1 VNQTT
6 HPIGMINP
14 VTDDEAARLV
24 RPETLDDLG
33 WEISATPVTPGPRR
47 GRPRARILTGRG
59 ARRRLL
65 LGVPMA
71 AALGIA
77 VAVAMV
83 GRPAGTPPAGTPQ
96 ALSFTANAGGGIT
109 VIVRNPLAD
118 PAVYRAEFA
127 QHHLDITLLLR
138 PVSPSLVGTV
148 FYMSGPSTGPQIVPI
163 TAKGKCEV
171 PSGGDDCPVGVK
183 IPADFRGQAEVDF
196 GRAARPGEKYVST
209 GSAFARGEAMHG
221 MNIKGE
227 TVAQVLSQLRA
238 RHITVADFNE
248 VESNGDEN
256 VHQVPGGWY
265 VYDAVPWAPGQ
276 VMLFVGATATEPSTA
291 APQPAQGAPTPS
303 PTG

>member
-1 VNQTT
+1 MNQTT
-6 HPIGMINP
+6 HRIGMINP

-33 WEISATPVTPGPRR
+33 WQISAAPVTRGPRR
-47 GRPRARILTGRG
+47 GRSRARILTRGG

-71 AALGIA
+71 AALGTA

-83 GRPAGTPPAGTPQ
+83 GRPAGTTPAGTPQ
-96 ALSFTANAGGGIT
+96 ALSFTTNAGGGIT

-118 PAVYRAEFA
+118 PGVYRAEFA
-127 QHHLDITLLLR
+127 AHHLDITLLLR

-163 TAKGKCEV
+163 TAKGKCDV
-171 PSGGDDCPVGVK
+171 PSGGDNCPVGVRV
-183 IPADFRGQAEVDF
+183 PADFRGQAEIDF

-238 RHITVADFNE
+238 RHITVADFNK

-291 APQPAQGAPTPS
+291 APQPAQGAPSPS

>member
-1 VNQTT
+1 VNQTI
-6 HPIGMINP
+6 HRIGMINP
-14 VTDDEAARLV
+14 VTDEQAARLV
-24 RPETLDDLG
+24 WPETLDDLG
-33 WEISATPVTPGPRR
+33 RQISATPVTPGPRR
-47 GRPRARILTGRG
+47 SRARILTRGG

-77 VAVAMV
+77 VAVAML
-83 GRPAGTPPAGTPQ
+83 GRPAGTPPPGTPQ
-96 ALSFTANAGGGIT
+96 ALSFTTNPGGAIT

-118 PAVYRAEFA
+118 PAEYRAEFA
-127 QHHLDITLLLR
+127 AHHLDITLQLR
-138 PVSPSLVGTV
+138 PVSPSLAGTV

-221 MNIKGE
+221 MSIKGE
-227 TVAQVLSQLRA
+227 TVAQVLAQLRE
-238 RHITVADFNE
+238 RHVTVADFNK
-248 VESNGDEN
+248 VESNGNEN
-256 VHQVPGGWY
+256 VHQVPGSWY
-265 VYDAVPWAPGQ
+265 VYDADPWAPGQ
-276 VMLFVGATATEPSTA
+276 VMLFVGATATEPSTS

-303 PTG
+303 PSG

>member
-1 VNQTT
+1 MNQTI
-6 HPIGMINP
+6 HQISMINP
-14 VTDDEAARLV
+14 VTDEEAARLA

-33 WEISATPVTPGPRR
+33 WQISATPATPGPRR
-47 GRPRARILTGRG
+47 GRARILTRRG

-65 LGVPMA
+65 LGAPMA
-71 AALGIA
+71 AALGTA
-77 VAVAMV
+77 LAVAMV
-83 GRPAGTPPAGTPQ
+83 GHRAGHPPAGGQQ
-96 ALSFTANAGGGIT
+96 ALSFTTNAGGGIT

-118 PAVYRAEFA
+118 PGVYRAEFA
-127 QHHLDITLLLR
+127 AHHLDITLQLR
-138 PVSPSLVGTV
+138 PVSPSIAGTV

-171 PSGGDDCPVGVK
+171 PSGGDDCPVGVR
-183 IPADFRGQAEVDF
+183 IPAGFRGQAEIDF

-227 TVAQVLSQLRA
+227 TVAQVLSQLRQ
-238 RHITVADFNE
+238 RHITVADFNK

-265 VYDAVPWAPGQ
+265 VYDAEPWAPGQ
-276 VMLFVGATATEPSTA
+276 VMLFVGATVREPSAA

-303 PTG
+303 PSG